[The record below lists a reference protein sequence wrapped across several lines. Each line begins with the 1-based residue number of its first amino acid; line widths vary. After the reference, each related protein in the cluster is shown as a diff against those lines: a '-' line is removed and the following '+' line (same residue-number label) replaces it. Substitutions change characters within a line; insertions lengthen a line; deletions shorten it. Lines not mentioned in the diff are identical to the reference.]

1 MGRVREDGREAG
13 YHKSGLQW
21 GRTWQMRDKASEY
34 LYARTREFTPMA
46 TQLAFVTRQ
55 NGATLT

>member
-1 MGRVREDGREAG
+1 MLSLNRKATWGMTNAWPLMASLRAGFVKPLRREIGSSQDA
-13 YHKSGLQW
+13 W
-21 GRTWQMRDKASEY
+21 
-34 LYARTREFTPMA
+34 